1 MKRFYKT
8 HPMLSSLIDLIF
20 PKVCYTCTTILNDN
34 EQHLC
39 TQCRH
44 LLPVTDYH
52 KTNDITVEKVFYGRA
67 KVEKATALLRFTK
80 KGIVQKLLHQLKYKG
95 QEDIG
100 LFLGDWLGEELKQI
114 EHYKTIDLIIPVPL
128 HKRKKRKR
136 GYNQVER
143 FGKHLALALNTT
155 YCDTVLLKTT
165 DTKSQVSKNRFAR
178 WNDNTELFTLCNGS
192 KLNNKH
198 ILLIDD
204 IITTGATLEACIIEL
219 NKAKN
224 VKISIATM
232 AIA

>member
-1 MKRFYKT
+1 
-8 HPMLSSLIDLIF
+8 MLSALIDLIF

-39 TQCRH
+39 TKCRH
-44 LLPVTDYH
+44 LLPVTDFH
-52 KTNDITVEKVFYGRA
+52 KNNDATVEKVFYGRV
-67 KVEKATALLRFTK
+67 KVEQATALLRFTK

-100 LFLGDWLGEELKQI
+100 LFLGEWLGEELKDI
-114 EHYKTIDLIIPVPL
+114 EHYKTVDLIIPVPL
-128 HKRKKRKR
+128 HNRKKRKR

-155 YCDTVLLKTT
+155 YCDDVLLKTT
-165 DTKSQVSKNRFAR
+165 DTKSQVSKSRFAR
-178 WNDNTELFTLCNGS
+178 WNDKTELFTLNNS
-192 KLNNKH
+192 EKINNKH

-219 NKAKN
+219 NKAN
-224 VKISIATM
+224 NIKISIATM